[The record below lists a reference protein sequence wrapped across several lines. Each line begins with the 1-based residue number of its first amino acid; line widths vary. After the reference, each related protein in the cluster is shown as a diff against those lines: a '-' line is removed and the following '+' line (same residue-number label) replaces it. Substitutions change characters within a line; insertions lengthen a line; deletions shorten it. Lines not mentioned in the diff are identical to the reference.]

1 MTTIAQP
8 VKVAEPKKFGTFS
21 GVFLP
26 SVLTI
31 FGVILYLRLGWIVG
45 VAGPLMSIAIIS
57 LSSLITLITAFS
69 LSSIATNMRIGSG
82 GVYYILSRT
91 FGIKIGSAIGIPLFL
106 AQAISISF
114 FISGFA
120 ESLVDLAPLI
130 SPQIIQICTLAV
142 IVTIALV
149 STDLAL
155 KSQYLIFGIILLSL
169 ASLFFGHGTP
179 VEAAVVERPAI
190 GFWPLF
196 ALFFP
201 AVTGIEAGISMSGDL
216 KNPTRSLP
224 MGTIAAVVV
233 GFISYLGLALFLTSR
248 VSADLLISHP
258 MIIKEISLVKQLIT
272 VGIWGATLSS
282 SLSCILAAPR
292 TLSALSEDGIAPKWI
307 SNGSFRRPIIIT
319 TLFVLGGL
327 LLGSVDQIAPVLS
340 MFFLISYAMLN
351 LATTFEGILDSP
363 SWRPTFRFHW
373 VISLFGTILAISV
386 MLLIDASHSLLAFM
400 SVIAIYFLA
409 ARRQTIFELDDL
421 REALLVFFSRLS
433 IYGLAR
439 MKKST
444 KSWRPNLL
452 VFVEDPF
459 SRQSLM
465 ELTHDITHGQ
475 GFLVFASILEEEEK
489 AENFKKKMV
498 EYLEKAKIVGL
509 VETYNTSNLLDGMTS
524 LVKAA
529 GIGPLTPNMI
539 VLGTTRK
546 ESRFAEY
553 GELIITAYREQ
564 KNVLIVQEGIPFK
577 AKPKQIDVWWGGLN
591 PQNSE
596 LMLVLAY
603 MLGTSGKWRNT
614 KLHLKTAI
622 FNEKSR
628 EESLEKLR
636 EFSAKSRLPLT
647 PEVILAQGDLFI
659 EALRES
665 SSNSDLIFLGLRP
678 PHADET
684 PESYGEYYHKLL
696 ERTEHFPPTAFVLAS
711 EPLSFGK
718 ILE

>member
-1 MTTIAQP
+1 MTTKTETLTTSP
-8 VKVAEPKKFGTFS
+8 KFGTFT

-45 VAGPLMSIAIIS
+45 VAGPWMTVGIIS

-106 AQAISISF
+106 AQALSISF
-114 FISGFA
+114 YISGFVETVTGVLPFLSPKVIEIA
-120 ESLVDLAPLI
+120 TLSLITTLALI
-130 SPQIIQICTLAV
+130 S
-142 IVTIALV
+142 
-149 STDLAL
+149 TDIAL
-155 KSQYLIFGIILLSL
+155 KSQLIIFGLIIISLFSL
-169 ASLFFGHGTP
+169 AMGRATP
-179 VEAAVVERPAI
+179 ISTEIVEIPKI
-190 GFWPLF
+190 SFWPLF

-216 KNPTRSLP
+216 KNPARSLP

-233 GFISYLGLALFLTSR
+233 GYISYLLLALFLSSR

-258 MIIKEISLVKQLIT
+258 MIMEEIALIKEFILI
-272 VGIWGATLSS
+272 GIWGATLSS
-282 SLSCILAAPR
+282 SLSCMLGAPR
-292 TLSALSEDGIAPKWI
+292 TLSALAEDGIAPRWMAGRSI
-307 SNGSFRRPIIIT
+307 RLPIVIT
-319 TLFVLGGL
+319 ALFVMAGL
-327 LLGSVDQIAPVLS
+327 LLGSIDQIAPVLS

-351 LATTFEGILDSP
+351 LATSFEGILDSP
-363 SWRPTFRFHW
+363 SWRPTFRFPW
-373 VISLFGTILAISV
+373 YISFFGTLLAVAV

-400 SVIAIYFLA
+400 SVVAIYFIA
-409 ARRQTIFELDDL
+409 ARRQTLFELDDL

-452 VFVEDPF
+452 VFLEDPF

-465 ELTHDITHGQ
+465 ELTHDLTHGQ
-475 GFLVFASILEEEEK
+475 GFLIFASILEEQQK
-489 AENFKKKMV
+489 AENFKKKM
-498 EYLEKAKIVGL
+498 EDYLEKARISGL
-509 VETYNTSNLLDGMTS
+509 VETFTSTHLFDGMKS
-524 LVKAA
+524 LAQAA
-529 GIGPLTPNMI
+529 GIGPLTPNTI

-546 ESRFAEY
+546 ESRFTEY
-553 GELIITAYREQ
+553 GKLILTAYREQ
-564 KNVLIVQEGIPFK
+564 KNVILVQEGSPFSL
-577 AKPKQIDVWWGGLN
+577 KPKQIDVWWGGLN

-596 LMLVLAY
+596 LMLLFAH
-603 MLGTSGKWRNT
+603 MLRTSGKWRGA

-628 EESLEKLR
+628 EQSLEKLR
-636 EFSAKSRLPLT
+636 ELSCNGRLPLT
-647 PEVILAQGDLFI
+647 PEVILAQGDLFA
-659 EALRES
+659 EAMRKS
-665 SSNSDLIFLGLRP
+665 SSGADLIFLGLRP
-678 PHADET
+678 PLLDET
-684 PESYGEYYHKLL
+684 PESYGEYYQKLL
-696 ERTEHFPPTAFVLAS
+696 TRTEHFPPTAFVLAS
-711 EPLSFGK
+711 EPLAFSK

>member
-1 MTTIAQP
+1 MT
-8 VKVAEPKKFGTFS
+8 VKTETLVDSSKFGTFS

-45 VAGPLMSIAIIS
+45 VGGIWMTIGIIS

-106 AQAISISF
+106 AQALSISF
-114 FISGFA
+114 YISGFVETVTA
-120 ESLVDLAPLI
+120 VLPYF
-130 SPQIIQICTLAV
+130 SPKVIELLTLGV
-142 IVTIALV
+142 ITTIALI
-149 STDLAL
+149 STDIAL
-155 KSQYLIFGIILLSL
+155 KSQLVIFGVIIL
-169 ASLFFGHGTP
+169 SLFSLTMGHT
-179 VEAAVVERPAI
+179 APAPTEI
-190 GFWPLF
+190 VDIPQISFWPLF

-216 KNPTRSLP
+216 KNPSRSLP
-224 MGTIAAVVV
+224 LGTIAAVVV
-233 GFISYLGLALFLTSR
+233 GYISYLLLALFLTSR

-258 MIIKEISLVKQLIT
+258 MIMKEIALVKELIL

-282 SLSCILAAPR
+282 SLSCMLAAPR
-292 TLSALSEDGIAPKWI
+292 TLSALAEDGIAPRWMAGRSI
-307 SNGSFRRPIIIT
+307 RLPIIIT
-319 TLFVLGGL
+319 TLFVMAGL
-327 LLGSVDQIAPVLS
+327 LIGSIDQIAPVLS

-351 LATTFEGILDSP
+351 LATSFEGILDSP
-363 SWRPTFRFHW
+363 SWRPTFRFPW
-373 VISLFGTILAISV
+373 VISLFGTVLAVAV

-400 SVIAIYFLA
+400 SVIAIYFIA
-409 ARRQTIFELDDL
+409 ARRQTLFELDDL

-452 VFVEDPF
+452 VFLEDPF

-465 ELTHDITHGQ
+465 ELTHDLTHGQ
-475 GFLVFASILEEEEK
+475 GFLIFASILEEKEK
-489 AENFKKKMV
+489 ADSFKKKM
-498 EYLEKAKIVGL
+498 EDYLDKARITGL
-509 VETYNTSNLLDGMTS
+509 VETFSTTQLFDGMKS
-524 LVKAA
+524 LIKGA
-529 GIGPLTPNMI
+529 GIGPLTPNTI

-546 ESRFAEY
+546 ESLFAEY
-553 GELIITAYREQ
+553 GKLILTAYREQ
-564 KNVLIVQEGIPFK
+564 KNVILIQEGTRVKP
-577 AKPKQIDVWWGGLN
+577 KPKQIDVWWGGLN

-596 LMLVLAY
+596 LMLVLAH
-603 MLGTSGKWRNT
+603 MLGTSGKWRGT

-636 EFSAKSRLPLT
+636 ELSSKGRLPLT
-647 PEVILAQGDLFI
+647 PEVILAQGDLFS
-659 EALRES
+659 EAMRES
-665 SSNSDLIFLGLRP
+665 SSGADLIFLGLRP
-678 PHADET
+678 PLSEET
-684 PESYGEYYHKLL
+684 SEAYGEYYRKLL
-696 ERTEHFPPTAFVLAS
+696 ARTEHFPPTAFVLAS
-711 EPLSFGK
+711 EPLAFSK